1 MKMPNKQISQVYSK
15 SDSDSEED
23 ALSED
28 ALSEDSL
35 SDSLSLSSDSMS
47 CWFDTFVF
55 NVSQCFCVYI

>member
-1 MKMPNKQISQVYSK
+1 MKIPNKQISQVYSK

-35 SDSLSLSSDSMS
+35 SDSLSVLLALTAA
-47 CWFDTFVF
+47 CKEFVAA
-55 NVSQCFCVYI
+55 SLIKES